1 MTSIPSAS
9 LRRTQPRARIVAALA
24 AGIFLCGQS
33 LAPTAQAQAIVNDP
47 LNFGVAIKDF
57 LEKAAVYVKEAGR
70 WKQQYDHYTQQL
82 IRIQQL
88 QLAQS
93 NMRDDFP
100 ERDPA
105 YGMEDICPGAKR
117 EGLAGAMSAFNPQL
131 DSDLIAEQRRL
142 CQRMVLA
149 DNAKYNESVRMLKQ
163 LIQRNR
169 EFSQVEGQ
177 RGQVGESQGKL
188 AANDN
193 ETQRFMV
200 RTRMDLDYWQ
210 ARMKAYDD
218 YIVALQKD
226 QARLARR
233 ALEGKR
239 QGGVGQVIQS
249 EAIKGALSF

>member
-1 MTSIPSAS
+1 MHP
-9 LRRTQPRARIVAALA
+9 LRDRPAPKNRRLSRLGAALIPA
-24 AGIFLCGQS
+24 VFVIAQTIAPPARAQLVVTDPGNLGI
-33 LAPTAQAQAIVNDP
+33 
-47 LNFGVAIKDF
+47 AIKDLF
-57 LEKAAVYVKEAGR
+57 DKVFQYGEQAKR
-70 WKQQYDHYTQQL
+70 WTSQYTHYKQQL
-82 IRIQQL
+82 IKLHQL
-88 QLAQS
+88 QMQQS
-93 NMRDDFP
+93 SMRDDFA

-105 YGMEDICPGAKR
+105 YGMEDICPGAAR
-117 EGLAGAMSAFNPQL
+117 EGISGAMRAFNPQL
-131 DSDLIAEQRRL
+131 DSDLVAEQGRL

-163 LIQRNR
+163 LIQRNQ

-177 RGQVGESQGKL
+177 RNQVGESQGNL

-233 ALEGKR
+233 ALQGKR
-239 QGGVGQVIQS
+239 GGAGQIIKT
-249 EAIKGALSF
+249 EAIKSALSF

>member
-1 MTSIPSAS
+1 MEKGIQYGEQATRWTS
-9 LRRTQPRARIVAALA
+9 
-24 AGIFLCGQS
+24 
-33 LAPTAQAQAIVNDP
+33 
-47 LNFGVAIKDF
+47 
-57 LEKAAVYVKEAGR
+57 
-70 WKQQYDHYTQQL
+70 QYNHYKQQL
-82 IRIQQL
+82 IKLQQL
-88 QLAQS
+88 QMQQS

-105 YGMEDICPGAKR
+105 YGMEDLCPGAR
-117 EGLAGAMSAFNPQL
+117 GEGLGGAMSAFNPQL
-131 DSDLIAEQRRL
+131 DSDLVTEQRRL

-177 RGQVGESQGKL
+177 RNQVGESQGKL

-233 ALEGKR
+233 ALEGKPK
-239 QGGVGQVIQS
+239 GGVGKIIQS
-249 EAIKGALSF
+249 EAIKSAFSF

>member
-1 MTSIPSAS
+1 MTSYSS
-9 LRRTQPRARIVAALA
+9 VSRHTQPRARIVTVLA
-24 AGIFLCGQS
+24 TGVFLCGQWF
-33 LAPTAQAQAIVNDP
+33 APAAHAQLVVSDP

-57 LEKAAVYVKEAGR
+57 IEKVTVYGKEAAR

-177 RGQVGESQGKL
+177 RGQVGDSQGKL

>member
-1 MTSIPSAS
+1 MTSPTRA
-9 LRRTQPRARIVAALA
+9 TVPRAATRRPHRFALCALLLA
-24 AGIFLCGQS
+24 A
-33 LAPTAQAQAIVNDP
+33 APLAQAQLVVTDP
-47 LNFGVAIKDF
+47 GNLGIAIKDF
-57 LEKAAVYVKEAGR
+57 VDKAFQYGEQAKR
-70 WKQQYDHYTQQL
+70 WTSQYDHYRQQL
-82 IRIQQL
+82 IKLQQL
-88 QLAQS
+88 QMQQS
-93 NMRDDFP
+93 AMRDDFP
-100 ERDPA
+100 ERDPS
-105 YGMEDICPGAKR
+105 YGMDDICPGPR
-117 EGLAGAMSAFNPQL
+117 SEGLGGAMSAFNPQL
-131 DSDLIAEQRRL
+131 DSDVVAEQRRL

-226 QARLARR
+226 QTRLARR

-239 QGGVGQVIQS
+239 SGGIGKVVQS
-249 EAIKGALSF
+249 EAIKSAFSL

>member
-1 MTSIPSAS
+1 MTTHSSIS
-9 LRRTQPRARIVAALA
+9 RRTQPRARIVSALA
-24 AGIFLCGQS
+24 AGVFFCGQS
-33 LAPTAQAQAIVNDP
+33 FAPAAHAQLVVTDP
-47 LNFGVAIKDF
+47 GNLGLAIKD
-57 LEKAAVYVKEAGR
+57 LVEKATVYGKEAAR
-70 WKQQYDHYTQQL
+70 WTQQYDHYKQQL
-82 IRIQQL
+82 IKIQQL

-105 YGMEDICPGAKR
+105 YGMEDLCPGAKR

-131 DSDLIAEQRRL
+131 DSDLVAEQRRL

-177 RGQVGESQGKL
+177 RGQVGDSQGKL

>member
-1 MTSIPSAS
+1 MTSSARAAAS
-9 LRRTQPRARIVAALA
+9 RATNRRWRRIALCAALLA
-24 AGIFLCGQS
+24 A
-33 LAPTAQAQAIVNDP
+33 APLAQAQLVVTDP
-47 LNFGVAIKDF
+47 GNLGIAIKDF
-57 LEKAAVYVKEAGR
+57 IDKAFQYGEQAKR
-70 WKQQYDHYTQQL
+70 WTSQYDHYRQQL
-82 IRIQQL
+82 IKLQQL
-88 QLAQS
+88 QMQQS
-93 NMRDDFP
+93 AMRDDFP
-100 ERDPA
+100 ERDPS
-105 YGMEDICPGAKR
+105 YGMDDLCPGPR
-117 EGLAGAMSAFNPQL
+117 SEGPGGAMSAFNPRL
-131 DSDLIAEQRRL
+131 DSDLVAEQRRL

-163 LIQRNR
+163 LLQRNR

-177 RGQVGESQGKL
+177 RGQVGDSQGNL

-239 QGGVGQVIQS
+239 SSGVGKIVQS
-249 EAIKGALSF
+249 EAIKSAFSL

>member
-1 MTSIPSAS
+1 MNPSS
-9 LRRTQPRARIVAALA
+9 RTRSRLRTLLCAGLLA
-24 AGIFLCGQS
+24 APPL
-33 LAPTAQAQAIVNDP
+33 AQAQLVVSDP
-47 LNFGVAIKDF
+47 GNLAVAIEDF
-57 LEKAAVYVKEAGR
+57 FEKAFQYGEQARR
-70 WKQQYDHYTQQL
+70 WSSQYQHYSQQL
-82 IRIQQL
+82 IKLQQL
-88 QLAQS
+88 QMPQS
-93 NMRDDFP
+93 AMRDDFP

-105 YGMEDICPGAKR
+105 YGMQDLCPGAAR
-117 EGLAGAMSAFNPQL
+117 EGLSGAMAAFNPQL
-131 DSDLIAEQRRL
+131 DADLVAEQRRL

-177 RGQVGESQGKL
+177 RGQVGDSQGNL

-193 ETQRFMV
+193 EAQRFMV

-233 ALEGKR
+233 ALDGKR
-239 QGGVGQVIQS
+239 QGGIGQVVQSQAIQR
-249 EAIKGALSF
+249 ALSL

>member
-1 MTSIPSAS
+1 MSPAAV
-9 LRRTQPRARIVAALA
+9 RPAAKRKRPARLLPLLA
-24 AGIFLCGQS
+24 AAVLF
-33 LAPTAQAQAIVNDP
+33 AQAIAPPAHAQLVVTDP
-47 LNFGVAIKDF
+47 GNLGIAIKDLF
-57 LEKAAVYVKEAGR
+57 DKIYQYGQQATR
-70 WKQQYDHYTQQL
+70 WTSQYNHYRQQL
-82 IRIQQL
+82 IKLQQL
-88 QLAQS
+88 QMQQS
-93 NMRDDFP
+93 AMRDDFP
-100 ERDPA
+100 ERDPS
-105 YGMEDICPGAKR
+105 YGMDDICPGPR
-117 EGLAGAMSAFNPQL
+117 SEGLSGAMSAFNPQL
-131 DSDLIAEQRRL
+131 DSDLVAEQRRL

-177 RGQVGESQGKL
+177 RGQVGDSQGSL

-233 ALEGKR
+233 ALEGKPS
-239 QGGVGQVIQS
+239 GGVGKIIQS
-249 EAIKGALSF
+249 QAIKSAFSL

>member
-1 MTSIPSAS
+1 MESSFAIVPPKR
-9 LRRTQPRARIVAALA
+9 RRTFATRLLATAGAFVLA
-24 AGIFLCGQS
+24 AA
-33 LAPTAQAQAIVNDP
+33 LAPTARAQFIVSDP
-47 LNFGVAIKDF
+47 GNLAVAVQDIAD
-57 LEKAAVYVKEAGR
+57 KAFQYGEQGKR
-70 WKQQYDHYTQQL
+70 WSDQYKHYQQQL
-82 IRIQQL
+82 IKLQRLQMQQS
-88 QLAQS
+88 A
-93 NMRDDFP
+93 MRDDFP

-105 YGMEDICPGAKR
+105 YGMEDLCPGAKR
-117 EGLAGAMSAFNPQL
+117 EGIMGVLGAFNPQL
-131 DSDLIAEQRRL
+131 DSDLVAEQRRL
-142 CQRMVLA
+142 CQRRVMA

-169 EFSQVEGQ
+169 EFEQVESQ
-177 RGQVGESQGKL
+177 RGDVGNNQGNL

-193 ETQRFMV
+193 EAQRFMV

-226 QARLARR
+226 QSRLARR

-239 QGGVGQVIQS
+239 DSGIGGIIQS

>member
-1 MTSIPSAS
+1 MILRSSAARRPSQS
-9 LRRTQPRARIVAALA
+9 RIAPTLTTFALVFGALLA
-24 AGIFLCGQS
+24 APARAQFVVSDPGN
-33 LAPTAQAQAIVNDP
+33 LA
-47 LNFGVAIKDF
+47 VAIQDIADKGIQYG
-57 LEKAAVYVKEAGR
+57 EHAKR
-70 WKQQYDHYTQQL
+70 WTDQYNHYRQQL
-82 IRIQQL
+82 IKIQQL
-88 QLAQS
+88 RMNQS
-93 NMRDDFP
+93 AMRDDFP

-105 YGMEDICPGAKR
+105 YGMEDICPGGGR
-117 EGLAGAMSAFNPQL
+117 EGIGGVLGAFNPQL
-131 DSDLIAEQRRL
+131 DSDLVAEQRRL

-149 DNAKYNESVRMLKQ
+149 DNSKYNESVRMLKQ

-169 EFSQVEGQ
+169 EFSEVEGQ
-177 RGQVGESQGKL
+177 RGQVGDSQGSL

-193 ETQRFMV
+193 EAQRFMV

-226 QARLARR
+226 QSRLARR

-239 QGGVGQVIQS
+239 KGGIGEVIHS